1 MRSCRPWLA
10 LTAAAQRQSPMRW
23 RRASGSKTLT
33 THGSEALAWSHAAW
47 LLADFLDFAR
57 EEEGA
62 TANLMTRW
70 LPS

>member
-1 MRSCRPWLA
+1 
-10 LTAAAQRQSPMRW
+10 MRW